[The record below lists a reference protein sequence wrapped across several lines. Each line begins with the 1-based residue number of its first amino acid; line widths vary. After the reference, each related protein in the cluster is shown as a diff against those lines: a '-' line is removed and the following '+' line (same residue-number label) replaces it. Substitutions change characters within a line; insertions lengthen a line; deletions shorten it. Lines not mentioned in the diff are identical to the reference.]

1 MRSLCVRLHPII
13 VIVTAEPGGPPTEVS
28 ACSGGK
34 HSVRELAL
42 PSKLKW
48 WVGWW
53 VGWVAGQNCVA
64 DQCHLTDTPSRHAV
78 RYWSNFDLL

>member
-13 VIVTAEPGGPPTEVS
+13 VIVTAEPGLARPLRSGS
-28 ACSGGK
+28 CSGGK

-48 WVGWW
+48 WVGC
-53 VGWVAGQNCVA
+53 VAGQNCVA
-64 DQCHLTDTPSRHAV
+64 DQCHLTDTPAAR
-78 RYWSNFDLL
+78 F

>member
-48 WVGWW
+48 WVGW
-53 VGWVAGQNCVA
+53 VGWLG
-64 DQCHLTDTPSRHAV
+64 SRAKLRCRSMPLDRHSLPPCRKILV
-78 RYWSNFDLL
+78 

>member
-42 PSKLKW
+42 PSKRKW

-53 VGWVAGQNCVA
+53 VVSGN
-64 DQCHLTDTPSRHAV
+64 SRPQGRCSA
-78 RYWSNFDLL
+78 RPGDLR

>member
-1 MRSLCVRLHPII
+1 MRSLCVRLHPIV
-13 VIVTAEPGGPPTEVS
+13 VIVTAQPGRARPLRSG
-28 ACSGGK
+28 ACSGGE

-53 VGWVAGQNCVA
+53 VGCVAGQNCVA
-64 DQCHLTDTPSRHAV
+64 DQCHLTDTPAAR
-78 RYWSNFDLL
+78 F